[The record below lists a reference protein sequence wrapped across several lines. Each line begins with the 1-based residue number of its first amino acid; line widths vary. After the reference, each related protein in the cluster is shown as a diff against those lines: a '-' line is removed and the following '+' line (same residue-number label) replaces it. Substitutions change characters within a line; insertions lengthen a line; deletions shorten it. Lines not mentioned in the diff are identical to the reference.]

1 MGETIERDSKSA
13 TYRHMQETLSEAG
26 FRMTGS
32 RKALLRL
39 LAETREPLSVQELV
53 EKANATPAAERR
65 RQRRVEL
72 AERRGQP
79 SSASGGESAAE
90 VSGEGINVVTVY
102 RLVNLLVEMGLLR
115 RIEFGQGYFRYERAE
130 SQDTAD
136 HHHHL
141 VCENCGRI
149 EDFHGCADLAP
160 LTERVATESG
170 FSIARHQLELY
181 GTCAACQ
188 APPAP
193 PASKRQA
200 RAAAHG

>member
-1 MGETIERDSKSA
+1 MPEVMERESKSA
-13 TYRHMQETLSEAG
+13 TYRYFQETLSAAG

-39 LAETREPLSVQELV
+39 LAETHEPLSVQELV

-65 RQRRVEL
+65 RQRRAEL
-72 AERRGQP
+72 RGQ
-79 SSASGGESAAE
+79 SSAPRESTAAE

-130 SQDTAD
+130 SQDAD
-136 HHHHL
+136 HRHHL

-160 LTERVATESG
+160 LTARVASESG
-170 FSIARHQLELY
+170 FNIARHQLELY

-188 APPAP
+188 TPTAAPA
-193 PASKRQA
+193 AAKRYP
-200 RAAAHG
+200 RAAAHN